1 MTEYDRQ
8 SMWSVSFL
16 VTLVRV
22 GPSSCPGRLE
32 TTLLVVLSNSPQG
45 CRSELREK
53 VCVTGPNLP

>member
-1 MTEYDRQ
+1 MTEYERQ
-8 SMWSVSFL
+8 SMWSVSIP
-16 VTLVRV
+16 VTLVRA

-32 TTLLVVLSNSPQG
+32 TALLAVLSNSPQS